1 MSDNKYFWQIGSPP
15 PLLDRH
21 SQTKHLIVEEYVR
34 RYVSTLMAPAHIP
47 ELRLSIIDG
56 FCGGGCYRTE
66 DGGLADGSPILMM
79 RAIREARML
88 LNQDRRIPRNIN
100 VEYFFVDILP
110 DTTRY
115 LQHSL
120 DAKRDENAIDLVDYR
135 QTEVVTNDF
144 LQSLPYLVKRVQ
156 QRKMGEHA
164 LFVLDQYSYKNIPLP
179 EIASILCS
187 LKGAEVVMTFNVDN
201 LTTYLSDRA
210 ANRKPLE
217 NIGLD
222 KYIPWADLK
231 LLKATQKQEWRQTLQ
246 RHLAHGIKCETGAK
260 FMTLFFVKPHG
271 LNSWGYWLIHLSN
284 EYRAHAVMKSL
295 HWEHATEFGHE
306 LEPGIFVLGYN
317 ANKDADYTRQQTF
330 EFAGAAS
337 KDACI
342 NGVREHFGKTI
353 FQLDKPTQL
362 ADLFQSCVT
371 NSTAA
376 ENHLMEAARQLH
388 ASKDIIIVSKDGT
401 VRRTNKTYSL
411 NDVIEPSKQI
421 IFGFN

>member
-1 MSDNKYFWQIGSPP
+1 MPDDKYLWEIDSPP

-21 SQTKHLIVEEYVR
+21 SQTKHSIVEEYVR
-34 RYVSTLMAPAHIP
+34 RYILTLMAPAHIP

-56 FCGGGCYRTE
+56 FCGGGCYQTE
-66 DGGLADGSPILMM
+66 DGGLADGSPLLMM
-79 RAIREARML
+79 RAVREARML
-88 LNQDRRIPRNIN
+88 LNQQRRIPRNVN
-100 VEYFFVDILP
+100 VEYSFVDILP
-110 DTTRY
+110 DTTKH
-115 LQHSL
+115 LQHWL
-120 DAKRDENAIDLVDYR
+120 DAKRKENAIDLVDYG
-135 QTEVVTNDF
+135 QTEVITNDF
-144 LQSLPYLVKRVQ
+144 LQSLPYLVQKVQ
-156 QRKMGEHA
+156 RRKMGEHA

-179 EIASILCS
+179 EIASILRT
-187 LKGAEVVMTFNVDN
+187 LKGAEVLMTFYVDN

-222 KYIPWADLK
+222 KYIPWADIN
-231 LLKATQKQEWRQTLQ
+231 LLKATQQREWRQTLQ

-284 EYRAHAVMKSL
+284 EYRAHAVMKTL

-317 ANKDADYTRQQTF
+317 ANKDGDYTGQQTF
-330 EFAGAAS
+330 EFSGAGS

-342 NGVREHFGKTI
+342 NGVREHFGQTI
-353 FQLDKPTQL
+353 FKLDKPIRL

-388 ASKDIIIVSKDGT
+388 ASKNVIILSKDGST
-401 VRRTNKTYSL
+401 VRRTNKIYSL

-421 IFGFN
+421 ILI

>member
-1 MSDNKYFWQIGSPP
+1 MSDDKYFWQVGSPP

-21 SQTKHLIVEEYVR
+21 SQTKHSIVEEYVR
-34 RYVSTLMAPAHIP
+34 RYVLTLMAPAHIP

-56 FCGGGCYRTE
+56 FCGGGCYQTE
-66 DGGLADGSPILMM
+66 DGGLADGSPLLMM
-79 RAIREARML
+79 RAVREARML
-88 LNQDRRIPRNIN
+88 LNQERRIPRNVN
-100 VEYFFVDILP
+100 VEYSFVDILP
-110 DTTRY
+110 DTTRH
-115 LQHSL
+115 LQHWL
-120 DAKRDENAIDLVDYR
+120 DAKREENAIDLIDYS
-135 QTEVVTNDF
+135 QTEVITNDF
-144 LQSLPYLVKRVQ
+144 LQSLPYLVQKVQ
-156 QRKMGEHA
+156 RRKMGEHA
-164 LFVLDQYSYKNIPLP
+164 LFMLDQYSYKDIPLP
-179 EIASILCS
+179 EIASILRT

-217 NIGLD
+217 TIGLD
-222 KYIPWADLK
+222 AYIPWADLK
-231 LLKATQKQEWRQTLQ
+231 LLKATQQREWRQTLQ

-284 EYRAHAVMKSL
+284 EYRAHAVMKTL

-317 ANKDADYTRQQTF
+317 ANKDGDYTGQQTF
-330 EFAGAAS
+330 EFSGASS

-342 NGVREHFGKTI
+342 NGVREHFGQTI
-353 FQLDKPTQL
+353 FKLDKPIRL

-388 ASKDIIIVSKDGT
+388 ASKNVIILSKDGST
-401 VRRTNKTYSL
+401 VRRTNKIYSL
-411 NDVIEPSKQI
+411 NDAIEPSKQI
-421 IFGFN
+421 ILI